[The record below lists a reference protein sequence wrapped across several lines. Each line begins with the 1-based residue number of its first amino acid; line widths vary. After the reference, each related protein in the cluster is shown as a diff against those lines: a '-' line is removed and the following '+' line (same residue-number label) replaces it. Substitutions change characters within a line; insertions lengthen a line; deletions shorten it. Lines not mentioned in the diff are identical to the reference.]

1 MQGKSIQDIAITLGI
16 ARNTVRKYLRHPE
29 LVAMPHPRP
38 NRRSKLD
45 PFKEQVRRW
54 MTEDHC
60 SNCEAMLPRL
70 LEMGYTGSL
79 SVLKAFVHPLRPQ
92 ACGCAPVIRYETKP
106 GEQVQFDWG
115 EFKYEQDGVARKL
128 YGFSAILCYSR
139 MRFVTFVKRGD
150 VQTLIRCLM
159 EAFEYFGGLPKA
171 ALTDRMKSVLLE
183 MEEKKPRWNACK
195 ALFMASIGVSPRV
208 CKAYT
213 PQTKGKIERTIGFVK
228 KNFWPGVAFTEIEDK
243 SRQAQIWCQRI
254 NARVHGTTHERP
266 SERREQEPLVPLP
279 QAFAWERFATEERKV
294 GWDGYLSY
302 DGVLYGLPSSPPVAG
317 AVVQV
322 RERHGK
328 LSVWS
333 AGQLIVELAKRPQSH
348 THVEHPDQFRERW
361 PPLPLAERKAF
372 PWAICGPH
380 HRCRRASFPSM
391 TNSVV
396 WRYSHAAVTTAG
408 SHPIGTSVTGSF

>member
-1 MQGKSIQDIAITLGI
+1 MIRSRTVNKIHELAAQGKSIQDIAIELKI

-29 LVAMPHPRP
+29 LVTMPHPRP

-54 MTEDHC
+54 ITEDHC
-60 SNCEAMLPRL
+60 YNCEAMLPRL
-70 LEMGYTGSL
+70 LAMGYTGSL
-79 SVLKAFVHPLRPQ
+79 SVLKAFVHPLRPK
-92 ACGCAPVIRYETKP
+92 GSGSAPVIRYETQP

-115 EFKYEQDGVARKL
+115 EFKYEEHGVLRKL

-139 MRFVTFVKRGD
+139 MRFVTFVKRCD
-150 VQTLIRCLM
+150 VETLIRCLM

-183 MEEKKPRWNACK
+183 MEDKRPRWNARF
-195 ALFMASIGVSPRV
+195 ADFMASIGVAPRV

-228 KNFWPGVAFTEIEDK
+228 KNFWPGVSFTDIDDLN
-243 SRQAQIWCQRI
+243 RQAAAWCERV
-254 NARVHGTTHERP
+254 NSRVHGTTHERP
-266 SERREQEPLVPLP
+266 IERITQEPLAPLP

-294 GWDGYLSY
+294 GWDGYFSY
-302 DGVLYGLPSSPPVAG
+302 DGVLYGLPSSPPLAG

-322 RERHGK
+322 RERHGT

-333 AGQLIVELAKRPQSH
+333 AGQLIVELAKRPRSQA
-348 THVEHPDQFRERW
+348 HVEHPDQFRHVAPAASRRAQMT
-361 PPLPLAERKAF
+361 PLGHLRPAPVVQTRQLAEYDQL
-372 PWAICGPH
+372 CGLE
-380 HRCRRASFPSM
+380 
-391 TNSVV
+391 V
-396 WRYSHAAVTTAG
+396 AAC
-408 SHPIGTSVTGSF
+408 SN